1 MDQLLEI
8 LEDIKPDVDFAGR
21 EGLVTGGVLKSFD
34 IMMLIGDIGD
44 EFGVE
49 IPVEKVVPENFESVE
64 RILALI
70 ESLR

>member
-1 MDQLLEI
+1 MDELMEL
-8 LEDIKPDVDFAGR
+8 LEDIKPDADFSR
-21 EGLVTGGVLKSFD
+21 TDLVTGGVLKSFD

-70 ESLR
+70 DSLR